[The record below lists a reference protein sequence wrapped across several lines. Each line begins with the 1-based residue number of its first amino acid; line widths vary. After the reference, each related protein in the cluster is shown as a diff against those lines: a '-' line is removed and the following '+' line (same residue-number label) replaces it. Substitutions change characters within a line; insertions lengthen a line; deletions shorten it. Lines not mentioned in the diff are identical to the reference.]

1 MSNVSVLTKASLR
14 RKVISV
20 LKRQGYSVHGDKFV
34 LENNSR
40 ENRRGAHLVAKAE
53 RMSENEK
60 FITKNIPIIER
71 YLIDGKKINI
81 DKIQPQ
87 IIEVKEGTLYE
98 TIFKWWNLVWWSL
111 PYERAYGR
119 QMRFVIWDKYH
130 NAPIGLIGLQSPILS
145 WSVRDKK
152 LGITT
157 EKRDYWVNQSLSAQR
172 LGALPPYN
180 YLLGGKLVASLMT
193 TDVVRKKF
201 TKKYEGKRTVLKDRK
216 LPARLL
222 FLTTTGAYGK
232 SSVYNKI
239 KINNEAVSSFIGYTQ
254 GSGSFH
260 IPNNLFEDF
269 VKYLE
274 EKHYDAKRG
283 YGTGPSTKMRLI
295 NQTMDLLGIP
305 NGSQH
310 GIHRAVYLFP
320 MVKNLEGV
328 IQKNEKPIWIQ
339 RPVKSVSDYWKEHWA
354 KPRAKKRKE
363 YLDFFGKKFMTE
375 TIEELKQYQTK
386 SK

>member
-1 MSNVSVLTKASLR
+1 MQTITKKWLQKRTLAILR
-14 RKVISV
+14 K
-20 LKRQGYSVHGDKFV
+20 QGYSIHGNKFI
-34 LENNSR
+34 LKSDSR
-40 ENRRGAHLVAKAE
+40 DSRRNAHLLAKAE
-53 RMSENEK
+53 RMSENEQ
-60 FITKNIPIIER
+60 FISKNIPVIEK
-71 YLIDGKKINI
+71 YLIDGKKIQI
-81 DKIQPQ
+81 DKIEPR
-87 IIEVKEGTLYE
+87 IIEVKENTLYE
-98 TIFKWWNLVWWSL
+98 TIFRWWNLVWWSL

-152 LGITT
+152 LGIASAD
-157 EKRDYWVNQSLSAQR
+157 RDYWVNQSMSAQR

-193 TDVVRKKF
+193 TDVIKRKF
-201 TKKYEGKRTVLKDRK
+201 EKKYGEKKTILKGRK

-232 SSVYNKI
+232 SSVYSKI
-239 KINNEAVSSFIGYTQ
+239 KINNEIVSRFIGYSQ

-269 VKYLE
+269 VRYLE
-274 EKHYDAKRG
+274 SRKYDVKRG
-283 YGTGPSTKMRLI
+283 YGNGPSRKMHLI
-295 NQTMDLLGIP
+295 NQTMGLLGIP
-305 NGSQH
+305 KGAEH

-328 IQKNEKPIWIQ
+328 IQKNE
-339 RPVKSVSDYWKEHWA
+339 RPLWNHRSVEEVTKYWKEYWA
-354 KPRAKKRKE
+354 KHRIQTRKE
-363 YLDFFGKKFMTE
+363 YLDFYAKKFLSE
-375 TIEELKQYQTK
+375 TLQELERYKTNKK
-386 SK
+386 SD